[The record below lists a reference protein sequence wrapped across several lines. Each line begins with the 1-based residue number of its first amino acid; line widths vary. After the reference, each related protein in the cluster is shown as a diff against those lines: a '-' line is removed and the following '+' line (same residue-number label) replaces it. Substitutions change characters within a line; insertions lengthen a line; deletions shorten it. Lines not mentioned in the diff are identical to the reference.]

1 MASTGAAGDV
11 SVADTNSV
19 FTGTNVEDVLY
30 ELSNAITSSNLTIDG
45 HKGAITSDTNTM
57 VPVAADNGKIGV
69 KTDNVYIGSG
79 SSGITL
85 LHVDT
90 DGSSNTGSDLAT
102 VNTVTTHIN
111 ALDVG
116 TAVQAAI
123 QAPQSD
129 KPGVISTLVIYGEG
143 ETDGKIGLD
152 DTTTVTNILMDGQYD
167 AAKNRVQTEKSVQRI
182 ISTEIGQLDG
192 TVDASLISTAITPS
206 GQIDVLTA
214 VEEVDGILTTGTKV
228 TLSTVAHTGNASD
241 VSFGTTA
248 MNATNVQTAIEE
260 LLGNIK
266 GSETTINSLNGNF
279 TIGSGMLDVDDDDRV
294 IGLHI
299 NPAYLQFG
307 EDKSLDLAHVDVN
320 GSSTIGTDLATLNTV
335 TAHINA
341 LDGAVDASLISTA
354 ITPSGQIDVL
364 TAVEQVDGIL
374 TTGPSTRQSRSRRRG
389 SNRTP

>member
-1 MASTGAAGDV
+1 MNKLMPDYFIKFLYCSKICQSLIFKTAPTSINPIITESDLSGVVGAMVYKGTVDSQHPLPTQDVQPGWTYVVAENGTYAGVACEVGDMIIAKDNTPAWNVVNGENQYEFTDVTVAVGGGLTTIGTIDGAALKIAVTDDYATLVGTADADNVQSPTVATGQINVLSRVEETNGVISAVTAYTLSTVASTGAAGDV

-123 QAPQSD
+123 QAPQSNE
-129 KPGVISTLVIYGEG
+129 PGVISTLVIYGEG

-167 AAKNRVQTEKSVQRI
+167 AAKK
-182 ISTEIGQLDG
+182 
-192 TVDASLISTAITPS
+192 
-206 GQIDVLTA
+206 LT
-214 VEEVDGILTTGTKV
+214 
-228 TLSTVAHTGNASD
+228 
-241 VSFGTTA
+241 
-248 MNATNVQTAIEE
+248 
-260 LLGNIK
+260 
-266 GSETTINSLNGNF
+266 
-279 TIGSGMLDVDDDDRV
+279 R
-294 IGLHI
+294 
-299 NPAYLQFG
+299 
-307 EDKSLDLAHVDVN
+307 
-320 GSSTIGTDLATLNTV
+320 
-335 TAHINA
+335 
-341 LDGAVDASLISTA
+341 
-354 ITPSGQIDVL
+354 
-364 TAVEQVDGIL
+364 
-374 TTGPSTRQSRSRRRG
+374 
-389 SNRTP
+389 